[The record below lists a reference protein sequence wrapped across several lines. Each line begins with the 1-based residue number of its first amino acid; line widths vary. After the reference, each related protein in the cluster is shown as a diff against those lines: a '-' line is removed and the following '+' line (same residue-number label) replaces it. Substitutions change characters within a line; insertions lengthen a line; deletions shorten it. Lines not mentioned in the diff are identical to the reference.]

1 MTRMTKVR
9 LRPHPHKGAL
19 CTWRALA
26 ATAMLSHLSHKL
38 SSSDSSGREL
48 CPVLAALFRLKLKG
62 CSHSGSQW
70 LKRTWHILAHLFWHP
85 FGQFMPV
92 RIYNPGRCSGA
103 WVVDPFRV
111 PSRPMLQSTL
121 GLLLRFGVFWGNYV
135 QFPGE
140 KCEKDISQAV
150 FRVILEH

>member
-1 MTRMTKVR
+1 MTRTKVR

-26 ATAMLSHLSHKL
+26 ATAMLSHLSHQL

-92 RIYNPGRCSGA
+92 CIQSRAMLRSVGGRPSQGAIQTDASINPG
-103 WVVDPFRV
+103 PFA
-111 PSRPMLQSTL
+111 QI
-121 GLLLRFGVFWGNYV
+121 WGNYV

-140 KCEKDISQAV
+140 KDISKAV
-150 FRVILEH
+150 FRVILEHS